1 MTNAAIGHSSTFKRS
16 SDGTSGGTMTALAE
30 VVSINGVNLTRETVD
45 VTHLT
50 STSRYREF
58 IGGLR
63 DGGEVTIAMNFDPD
77 ETDYTNAISDHNSD
91 TAGYYQVVFP
101 DTSEWGFTG
110 FLTGISPDTPMDDKM
125 TVEMTYKVTGVPAF
139 TAAV

>member
-30 VVSINGVNLTRETVD
+30 VISINGVNLTRETVD

-58 IGGLR
+58 IGALR
-63 DGGEVTIAMNFDPD
+63 DGGTVTIGLNFDAD
-77 ETDYTNAISDHNSD
+77 GTDYTNAVADLNSD
-91 TAGYYQVVFP
+91 TAGYYEIAFP

-110 FLTGISPDTPMDDKM
+110 FATDVSLDTPMDDKM